1 MGEGFRIIKD
11 ISKIAAGVAVALTT
25 VNGCAP
31 TPVRCVPP
39 DSAYFA
45 PGDTEGHMRTIDG
58 QDLTFNH
65 TANGWTVTDNS
76 VPAFGTGTIPE
87 SILGPTGAQTQITVA
102 PDGGLNVV
110 TETTCSTLSPTP
122 SSR

>member
-39 DSAYFA
+39 DSAYLRQET
-45 PGDTEGHMRTIDG
+45 PKDT
-58 QDLTFNH
+58 
-65 TANGWTVTDNS
+65 
-76 VPAFGTGTIPE
+76 
-87 SILGPTGAQTQITVA
+87 
-102 PDGGLNVV
+102 
-110 TETTCSTLSPTP
+110 
-122 SSR
+122 